1 MKTIVIAGAG
11 WAGCA
16 AAVAATAQGARV
28 ILLERTD
35 MILGTGLAG
44 GILRNN
50 GRLTTTL
57 ELEAMGGGSLFS
69 ALDPVLRHR
78 NISFPG
84 HEHADLYDI
93 ARAPGAVLALLKS
106 RGVMLC
112 TQARVTGV
120 TLSQDRTAIE
130 SVTDS
135 QGNIYPA
142 DAFLDTT
149 GTAGP
154 MGNCTRYGNG
164 CATCVLRCPSFG
176 GRVSLAA
183 LAGVSEFVASGPDGR
198 TGAMSGSCKLMKE
211 SLSPKLSRQLTETG
225 VAVIS
230 LPPHLQEDHLSIKA
244 CQQYALPE
252 FAENLVLLDTGHAKM
267 MAPFFPL
274 QKLHQ
279 IPGLENA
286 RYEDPYAGG
295 KGNSMRF
302 FAMCPRQDTLKV
314 KGIQNLY
321 CAGEKAGPLVGH
333 TEAMVTGTLAGYNC
347 ARELS
352 GLPMVT
358 LPREL
363 SCGEAIAWT
372 GEEMES
378 PEGISRKYTFSG
390 GCLFDRMR
398 SLGLYV
404 TDPEEIRQKVRGLGL
419 FDVFSG

>member
-1 MKTIVIAGAG
+1 MYKR
-11 WAGCA
+11 
-16 AAVAATAQGARV
+16 Q
-28 ILLERTD
+28 
-35 MILGTGLAG
+35 
-44 GILRNN
+44 
-50 GRLTTTL
+50 
-57 ELEAMGGGSLFS
+57 
-69 ALDPVLRHR
+69 
-78 NISFPG
+78 
-84 HEHADLYDI
+84 
-93 ARAPGAVLALLKS
+93 
-106 RGVMLC
+106 
-112 TQARVTGV
+112 